1 MARHGFLGHKLRRLR
16 RQQGMTQVAMA
27 EQLGISPSYLNLI
40 EHNQRSLTLPLIAK
54 VSEQLGV
61 ELQSFSGSEEARLL
75 AELTELLSD
84 PLFEDRPVKRSELN
98 DVVGSAPALCQA
110 VLQLYRR
117 YRQARE
123 EVQGLSQ
130 RLTEDPF
137 LSESSHRLLTLLT
150 SVRSFSEILQDNVGL
165 ADTKRQEFAG
175 ILVQESEKLTEL
187 VNELFEFI
195 RRGGLGADSGGE
207 LPAEA
212 VSELIQAH
220 NNYFPELEAP
230 AAALAAAVG
239 ERDSLTRLSDLLRK
253 DHDVTLE
260 VRAAAAFLADGRSDG
275 EAEGGSGDA
284 PDGTPA
290 EDEDEASDAGRSG
303 TYWRF
308 EPESRR
314 LLLAET
320 LPMCSRVFQAARHL
334 GLLSQQATIEALV
347 NNGALTSPRAA
358 ALYRDVLAN
367 YFAGAFMMPYDAFLA
382 EARRLRYDLELLGQR
397 FDASFEQVCHRLT
410 TLQRPGEEGVPFHFM
425 RVDVAGNV
433 LKRFSA
439 SGLNLPRYGGVCP
452 LWNLHAAFLTPGRV
466 DRQLAAF
473 PDGSSYL
480 FVAQAVAKPG
490 RGYLS
495 PPCYHSIG
503 IGCHVSFA
511 PQLVYADGLDLDR
524 KGAATPVGIN
534 CRQCE
539 RLHCD
544 QRAFPRLLQ

>member
-54 VSEQLGV
+54 LSEQLGV
-61 ELQSFSGSEEARLL
+61 DLQSFSGSEEARLL

-84 PLFEDRPVKRSELN
+84 PLFDDRPVKRSELN

-175 ILVQESEKLTEL
+175 ILVQESEKLTDL

-195 RRGGLGADSGGE
+195 RRGGLGADSDGE

-212 VSELIQAH
+212 VSEIIQAN

-230 AAALAAAVG
+230 AAALAAEVG
-239 ERDSLTRLSDLLRK
+239 ERDSLTHLGDLLRRN
-253 DHDVTLE
+253 HDVALE
-260 VRAAAAFLADGRSDG
+260 VHPAATFLSDG
-275 EAEGGSGDA
+275 QPDGESGDA
-284 PDGTPA
+284 PAGAPA
-290 EDEDEASDAGRSG
+290 SEEGEARDAGRSG

-334 GLLSQQATIEALV
+334 GLLSQEATIEAQL
-347 NNGALTSPRAA
+347 NEAALSSPKAA
-358 ALYRDVLAN
+358 ALYRDVLGN

-382 EARRLRYDLELLGQR
+382 EAQRLRYDLELLGQR

-410 TLQRPGEEGVPFHFM
+410 TLQRPGQEGVPFHFM

-452 LWNLHAAFLTPGRV
+452 LWNLHAAFLTPGRI
-466 DRQLAAF
+466 DRQLATF

-480 FVAQAVAKPG
+480 FVARAVAKPG